1 MVCSVQQILLRRR
14 DTLEEKSIFPKRT
27 TSQVTQY
34 SVLRE
39 VNKLGSTVVLII
51 IVSCGIA
58 LGI

>member
-27 TSQVTQY
+27 TSQVNQY